1 MKFTDQ
7 LWNCIEPIYEAILAL
22 PFIRELTDG
31 SLPEDIFLFYLK
43 QDTLY
48 LADFSR
54 ALSLAGIRSDHSD
67 HMDSFFRFAGE
78 AVVVER
84 QLHQNFYE
92 KYGVDL
98 NAEKSPSCFAYTH
111 FLLSTAATKDNVV
124 NIAALLPCFW
134 IYREVGL
141 EVYKNAPGDNP
152 YKDWIDTYAGE
163 EFNESV
169 DRAIEITDQVAEEE
183 PESRLSEMKDAFIK
197 STELEWM
204 FWESAYRKEQ
214 WPIRDVIDEKSMTAS
229 G

>member
-1 MKFTDQ
+1 MKFTDE
-7 LWNCIEPIYEAILAL
+7 LWSTIEPMYDAILEL

-31 SLPEDIFLFYLK
+31 TLPEDIFLFYLK

-54 ALSLAGIRSDHSD
+54 ALSLAGVRC
-67 HMDSFFRFAGE
+67 DSTTQMYDFFKFASE

-92 KYGVDL
+92 QYGTEM
-98 NAEKSPSCFAYTH
+98 NPKKSPSCFSYTN

-141 EVYKNAPGDNP
+141 EIYENAAEENP
-152 YKDWIDTYAGE
+152 YQDWIDTYAGE
-163 EFNESV
+163 EFNKSV
-169 DRAIEITDQVAEEE
+169 DRAIEITDEVAERESKERLEE
-183 PESRLSEMKDAFIK
+183 MTEAFVK

-204 FWESAYRKEQ
+204 FWESAYRREQ
-214 WPIRDVIDEKSMTAS
+214 WPLLEVLEEAE
-229 G
+229 

>member
-1 MKFTDQ
+1 MKFTDE
-7 LWNCIEPIYEAILAL
+7 LWSTIEPMYDAILEL

-31 SLPEDIFLFYLK
+31 TLPEDIFLFYLK

-54 ALSLAGIRSDHSD
+54 ALSLAGVRC
-67 HMDSFFRFAGE
+67 DSTTQMYDFFKFASE

-92 KYGVDL
+92 QHGTEMDPD
-98 NAEKSPSCFAYTH
+98 KSPSCFSYTN

-141 EVYKNAPGDNP
+141 EIYENAAEDNP
-152 YKDWIDTYAGE
+152 YQEWIDTYAGE
-163 EFNESV
+163 EFNKSV
-169 DRAIEITDQVAEEE
+169 DRAIEITDEVAARESKERLEEMTE
-183 PESRLSEMKDAFIK
+183 AFIK

-204 FWESAYRKEQ
+204 FWDSAYKKEQ
-214 WPIRDVIDEKSMTAS
+214 WPLQELLDEQ
-229 G
+229 

>member
-1 MKFTDQ
+1 MKFTDE
-7 LWNCIEPIYEAILAL
+7 LWSEIEPIYEAILEL
-22 PFIRELTDG
+22 PFIRELTEG
-31 SLPEDIFLFYLK
+31 TLSEEIFLFYLK

-54 ALSLAGIRSDHSD
+54 ALSLAGIRA
-67 HMDSFFRFAGE
+67 DSTPQMYDFFKFASE

-92 KYGVDL
+92 QYGT
-98 NAEKSPSCFAYTH
+98 AMEPEKSPSCFAYTH

-141 EVYKNAPGDNP
+141 EIYENASDDNP
-152 YKDWIDTYAGE
+152 YQDWIDTYAGE
-163 EFNESV
+163 AFNESV
-169 DRAIEITDQVAEEE
+169 DRAIEITDEVAEHESSERLEE
-183 PESRLSEMKDAFIK
+183 MTAAFIK

-204 FWESAYRKEQ
+204 FWESAYRREQ
-214 WPIRDVIDEKSMTAS
+214 WPLQEVLED
-229 G
+229 

>member
-1 MKFTDQ
+1 MKFTDE
-7 LWNCIEPIYEAILAL
+7 LWSTIEPMYDAILEL

-31 SLPEDIFLFYLK
+31 TLPEDIFLFYLK

-54 ALSLAGIRSDHSD
+54 ALSLAGVRC
-67 HMDSFFRFAGE
+67 DSTTQMYDFFKFASE

-92 KYGVDL
+92 QYGTEM
-98 NAEKSPSCFAYTH
+98 NPKKSPSCFSYTN

-141 EVYKNAPGDNP
+141 EIYENAAEENP
-152 YKDWIDTYAGE
+152 YQDWIDTYAGE
-163 EFNESV
+163 EFNKSV
-169 DRAIEITDQVAEEE
+169 DRAIEITDEVAERESKERLEE
-183 PESRLSEMKDAFIK
+183 MTEAFVK

-204 FWESAYRKEQ
+204 FWESAYRREQ
-214 WPIRDVIDEKSMTAS
+214 WPLREVLEEAE
-229 G
+229 